1 MNSAGLNSAKI
12 SAMLG
17 IPGYVIQPVK
27 GEYFV
32 LDKKAGAF
40 AKIPVYPAPTVR
52 NTFDTHAT
60 PTVDGNVLVG
70 PNSFNVE
77 DGEDYSVSQSG
88 MDGLQ
93 ESGARMFKHMK
104 REYYIRTFAGAR
116 PKRID
121 PATGEIQDFTIE
133 CRDEAPGVVNL
144 VGIESP
150 GLTSALPIARRAVK
164 LNAQREALQP
174 NPNFNPIRKGIREE
188 QRKLI
193 AENPDYG
200 EIVCRCETVS
210 RAEIIQAIHNPLG
223 VCTVNGIKVRTR
235 ASMGRC
241 QGGYCETRITAMIR
255 EELGKAVTDVK
266 LTNGDSY
273 MFTGYVKGGEQ
284 E

>member
-1 MNSAGLNSAKI
+1 
-12 SAMLG
+12 
-17 IPGYVIQPVK
+17 
-27 GEYFV
+27 
-32 LDKKAGAF
+32 
-40 AKIPVYPAPTVR
+40 
-52 NTFDTHAT
+52 
-60 PTVDGNVLVG
+60 
-70 PNSFNVE
+70 
-77 DGEDYSVSQSG
+77 
-88 MDGLQ
+88 
-93 ESGARMFKHMK
+93 MK

-164 LNAQREALQP
+164 LIAQREALRP
-174 NPNFNPIRKGIREE
+174 NPNFNPIRKGIRRFSEASREE